1 MPHKSVG
8 FDHSK
13 VADYVNKNSPM
24 GSWDLRQKQTRIDFF
39 FPFKFVKERQMR
51 AEGWGISFY

>member
-13 VADYVNKNSPM
+13 VADYVNEDSPV
-24 GSWDLRQKQTRIDFF
+24 GSWDLRQKQTF
-39 FPFKFVKERQMR
+39 FPFKFVKESQVR
-51 AEGWGISFY
+51 AV